1 MLRQFFLTIFSGFI
15 MTCMAQLN
23 PMQKKD
29 AENVRQ
35 YIAEATRNTT
45 AIQSEFVQ
53 EKELSVL
60 SEKIISKGVF
70 YFRKE
75 NQLRWEYITPFN
87 YLIIINNDKLLVR
100 DGNTENRVN
109 IQSNKVFREIN
120 NIIIGAVQGTLL
132 NDTKNFQSS
141 LFDENSYYLCKLI
154 PVNPKLKESLSEI
167 WLYFNKTDYTVD
179 KLDLRESSGDYT
191 RITFI
196 AKKLNPLLSDEK
208 FSVR

>member
-87 YLIIINNDKLLVR
+87 YLIIINNGKLLVR

>member
-167 WLYFNKTDYTVD
+167 WLNFNKTDYTVD